1 MSANG
6 SQEAGTPRQRRG
18 PYVKGRSAR
27 GAQRGPHPP
36 SPPGAEVLRLLED
49 LPREGRLWQTP
60 AGMVLLD
67 LQVLAKPS
75 TAAMQDD
82 WIHKVQ
88 GLLRKH
94 GYEVREG
101 LSEPQLPAVFYPPTP
116 VGAHIALVAS
126 DEARERGVVQG
137 ALHTGRRLRFRV
149 TRARVSFPRK
159 GAHGTEAVFKVQ
171 GLGRRCRCG
180 WWGSSWRK

>member
-1 MSANG
+1 
-6 SQEAGTPRQRRG
+6 
-18 PYVKGRSAR
+18 
-27 GAQRGPHPP
+27 
-36 SPPGAEVLRLLED
+36 
-49 LPREGRLWQTP
+49 
-60 AGMVLLD
+60 MVLLD

-75 TAAMQDD
+75 TAAMQND
-82 WIHKVQ
+82 WIYKVQ
-88 GLLRKH
+88 GLLREH

-101 LSEPQLPAVFYPPTP
+101 LGEPQLPAVFYPPTP

-126 DEARERGVVQG
+126 DEAREWGVVQG

-171 GLGRRCRCG
+171 GWGRRCRCG
-180 WWGSSWRK
+180 WRGSSWRK